1 MDTKIFVDI
10 LPVND
15 FVPIPINRRTHDDGS
30 TPLFTLDPQFD
41 GEDVFV
47 TVYWRTPL
55 DGYVMAGWPAPLW
68 IVGNYD
74 ELDLK
79 CNECVRLWL

>member
-10 LPVND
+10 MPVND
-15 FVPIPINRRTHDDGS
+15 FVPIPINRPAPAN
-30 TPLFTLDPQFD
+30 PLFTPDPQFD

-55 DGYVMAGWPAPLW
+55 DGHVIAGWPAPLW

-74 ELDLK
+74 ELDLR
-79 CNECVRLWL
+79 CNECVRLWI